1 MVADAAGLSLI
12 AAFGAGVISFVSPCV
27 APVVPGYLSLISG
40 VTVDGSTKDVTAS
53 KRLLVASL
61 VFVAG
66 FTLVFVALG
75 VTAGGLGGLLQQN
88 RILMNR
94 LAGGFMILAGLFIMG
109 LFQLPWLYRER
120 RFHPT
125 YTRSLTRSETLLL
138 GMAFGFGWTPC
149 IGPLLVTILVYAS
162 ASNTAARGT
171 LLLLSYSLGLGLPFV
186 VIGVVVGRLLGA
198 LRWIT
203 RHYQVISVL
212 SGATLIATGFL
223 FLTNRF
229 FYLNVMSQR
238 MFDQVVQ
245 PLLFFRL

>member
-1 MVADAAGLSLI
+1 VADAASLSLL

-40 VTVDGSTKDVTAS
+40 ITVDGKTQSVDAS
-53 KRLLVASL
+53 KRLLFASL

-66 FTLVFVALG
+66 FTLVFVVLG
-75 VTAGGLGGLLQQN
+75 VTAGSFGNLLQQN
-88 RILMNR
+88 RLVMNR
-94 LAGGFMILAGLFIMG
+94 LAGAFMILAGFFLMG
-109 LFQLPWLYRER
+109 LFQLPVLLRER

-125 YTRSLTRSETLLL
+125 YNRSLTRSETLLL

-162 ASNTAARGT
+162 ASDTAARGT
-171 LLLLSYSLGLGLPFV
+171 LLLLSYSLGLGLPFII
-186 VIGVVVGRLLGA
+186 IGVGVGRLLGA

-203 RHYQVISVL
+203 RHYQAISIV
-212 SGATLIATGFL
+212 SGATLVLTGVL
-223 FLTNRF
+223 CLTNRF

-238 MFDQVVQ
+238 LFDQVVQ
-245 PLLFFRL
+245 PLLFLRL

>member
-186 VIGVVVGRLLGA
+186 VIGVGVGRLLGA

>member
-1 MVADAAGLSLI
+1 
-12 AAFGAGVISFVSPCV
+12 
-27 APVVPGYLSLISG
+27 VVPGYLSLISG
-40 VTVDGSTKDVTAS
+40 ITVDGSTKDAAAS
-53 KRLLVASL
+53 KRLLIASL
-61 VFVAG
+61 IFVAG

-75 VTAGGLGGLLQQN
+75 VTAGGFGGLIQQN

-94 LAGGFMILAGLFIMG
+94 LAGVFMILAGLFIMG

-162 ASNTAARGT
+162 ASDTAARGT
-171 LLLLSYSLGLGLPFV
+171 LLLLSYSLGLGLPFI
-186 VIGVVVGRLLGA
+186 VIGVGVGRLLGA

-212 SGATLIATGFL
+212 SGATLMATGFL

>member
-1 MVADAAGLSLI
+1 MVADAAGLSLV
-12 AAFGAGVISFVSPCV
+12 AAFGAGIISFVSPCV

-75 VTAGGLGGLLQQN
+75 VTAGGVGGLLQQH

-94 LAGGFMILAGLFIMG
+94 VAGGFMILAGLFIMG

-125 YTRSLTRSETLLL
+125 YSRSLTRSETLLL

-171 LLLLSYSLGLGLPFV
+171 LLLLSYSLGLGLPFI
-186 VIGVVVGRLLGA
+186 VIGVGVGRLLGA
-198 LRWIT
+198 VRWIT
-203 RHYQVISVL
+203 RHYQIISIL

-223 FLTNRF
+223 FLTNRL

-238 MFDQVVQ
+238 MFDQVVH

>member
-75 VTAGGLGGLLQQN
+75 VTAGGVGGLLQQN
-88 RILMNR
+88 RVLMNR

-186 VIGVVVGRLLGA
+186 VIGVGVGRLLGA

-212 SGATLIATGFL
+212 SGATLIVTGFL

>member
-1 MVADAAGLSLI
+1 MADAASLSLI
-12 AAFGAGVISFVSPCV
+12 AAFGAGVVSFVSPCV

-40 VTVDGSTKDVTAS
+40 ITIDGSKQSTAANR
-53 KRLLVASL
+53 RLLMGSL

-75 VTAGGLGGLLQQN
+75 VTAGGVGGLLQQH
-88 RILMNR
+88 RLLMNR
-94 LAGGFMILAGLFIMG
+94 LAGAFMILAGLFLVG
-109 LFQLPWLYRER
+109 VFQLPWLFRER

-125 YTRSLTRSETLLL
+125 FSRSLTRSETLLL

-149 IGPLLVTILVYAS
+149 IGPLLVSILVYAS
-162 ASNTAARGT
+162 ASETAARGT
-171 LLLLSYSLGLGLPFV
+171 LLLLAYSLGLGLPFV
-186 VIGVVVGRLLGA
+186 LVGVGIGRLLGA

-203 RHYQVISVL
+203 RHYQVISLL
-212 SGATLIATGFL
+212 SGATLIVTGLL

-238 MFDQVVQ
+238 MYDQIVQ
-245 PLLFFRL
+245 PLLIVRL

>member
-1 MVADAAGLSLI
+1 MVADAAGLSLV
-12 AAFGAGVISFVSPCV
+12 AAFGAGIISFVSPCV

-75 VTAGGLGGLLQQN
+75 VTAGGVGGLLQQH

-94 LAGGFMILAGLFIMG
+94 VAGGFMILAGLFIMG

-125 YTRSLTRSETLLL
+125 HTRSLTRSETLLL

-171 LLLLSYSLGLGLPFV
+171 LLLLSYSLGLGLPFI
-186 VIGVVVGRLLGA
+186 VIGVGVGRLLGA
-198 LRWIT
+198 VRWIT
-203 RHYQVISVL
+203 RHYQIISIL

-223 FLTNRF
+223 FMTNRL

-238 MFDQVVQ
+238 MFDQVVH

>member
-1 MVADAAGLSLI
+1 MADAASLSLL
-12 AAFGAGVISFVSPCV
+12 AAFGAGVVSFVSPCV

-40 VTVDGSTKDVTAS
+40 VSIDGSKPNSAAVR
-53 KRLLVASL
+53 RLLVASII
-61 VFVAG
+61 FVSG

-75 VTAGGLGGLLQQN
+75 VSAGSVGGLLQQH
-88 RILMNR
+88 RLLMNR
-94 LAGGFMILAGLFIMG
+94 LSGAFMILAGLFLVG

-125 YTRSLTRSETLLL
+125 FNRSLTRSETLLL

-149 IGPLLVTILVYAS
+149 IGPLLVSILVYAGTS
-162 ASNTAARGT
+162 DTAARGT
-171 LLLLSYSLGLGLPFV
+171 LLLLFYSLGLGLPFILV
-186 VIGVVVGRLLGA
+186 GVGIGRMLSA

-203 RHYQVISVL
+203 RHYQVISSL
-212 SGATLIATGFL
+212 SGATLIVTGLL

-238 MFDQVVQ
+238 MYDQFVQ
-245 PLLFFRL
+245 PLLFLKL

>member
-1 MVADAAGLSLI
+1 MVADAAGLSLV
-12 AAFGAGVISFVSPCV
+12 AAFGAGIISFVSPCV

-75 VTAGGLGGLLQQN
+75 VTAGGVGGLLQQH

-94 LAGGFMILAGLFIMG
+94 VAGGFMILAGLFIMG

-171 LLLLSYSLGLGLPFV
+171 LLLLSYSLGLGLPFI
-186 VIGVVVGRLLGA
+186 VIGVGVGRLLGA
-198 LRWIT
+198 VRWIT
-203 RHYQVISVL
+203 RHYQIISIL

-223 FLTNRF
+223 FMTNRL

-238 MFDQVVQ
+238 MFDQVVH

>member
-1 MVADAAGLSLI
+1 VADAASLSLV

-40 VTVDGSTKDVTAS
+40 VTVDGTTKDTAAS
-53 KRLLVASL
+53 KRLLIASL
-61 VFVAG
+61 IFVAG

-75 VTAGGLGGLLQQN
+75 VTAGGFGGLLQQN

-94 LAGGFMILAGLFIMG
+94 LAGAFMILAGLFIMG

-162 ASNTAARGT
+162 ASDTAARGT
-171 LLLLSYSLGLGLPFV
+171 LLLLSYSLGLGLPFI
-186 VIGVVVGRLLGA
+186 VIGVGVGRLLGA

-212 SGATLIATGFL
+212 SGATLMVTGFL